1 MQRPALRHALAVVA
15 VATLAATVVGCSS
28 KKDTTTTVTSGS
40 ALTSEGG
47 GPSTPASSAPD
58 SGDGPSTT
66 AATSAPSPL
75 WQPPAGE
82 KAAADAQDAAV
93 TFAREY
99 LGLHDPKVAG
109 SGVASGSVGPPLSTV
124 PGATVVRVQAAGSGP
139 ATSISVVK
147 QSDGWQ
153 VVRADAASIR
163 LESIST
169 APGAGGAT
177 TVTLA
182 GTSQTFEGTVAVQ
195 ARPVLWVPGTTQP
208 VAQTSEI
215 GGASDG
221 PGRFSATLTVPAGT
235 ASPVVVVLGEPDASG
250 RGQLT
255 QATAVAV
262 ALPS

>member
-1 MQRPALRHALAVVA
+1 MQRRALRHALAVVA
-15 VATLAATVVGCSS
+15 VATLAATVAGCSS
-28 KKDTTTTVTSGS
+28 NKSSTAVTSGS
-40 ALTSEGG
+40 APTSEGVA
-47 GPSTPASSAPD
+47 PSTAASSVPN
-58 SGDGPSTT
+58 SDGGSSTT
-66 AATSAPSPL
+66 RATAAASPL

-93 TFAREY
+93 TFARDY
-99 LGLHDPKVAG
+99 LGLHDPTAAG
-109 SGVASGSVGPPLSTV
+109 SGVASGAVGPPLSSV
-124 PGATVVRVQAAGSGP
+124 PGATVVRVQPGGSGP

-169 APGAGGAT
+169 APAVGGAT
-177 TVTLA
+177 TITLQ

-195 ARPVLWVPGTTQP
+195 ARPVLWVPGTTQA

-215 GGASDG
+215 GGAADG